1 MAATN
6 STLWHFCGAVL
17 AGIQG
22 LILKVVELQL
32 LGLKLK
38 TVIKVI
44 KFYNQECSINSFSRN
59 RKRRA

>member
-6 STLWHFCGAVL
+6 STVWHFCGAVL

-22 LILKVVELQL
+22 LLKVVKLQL

-38 TVIKVI
+38 IVIKAI
-44 KFYNQECSINSFSRN
+44 QFYNPECSFSFSRN